1 MSSLQRELELQGG
14 LPGGPG
20 GGAKVKLWGGGCL
33 AVLLSMVFTLQTV
46 KLGGPEGRFSNLV
59 CTLV

>member
-14 LPGGPG
+14 LPGGLW
-20 GGAKVKLWGGGCL
+20 GGAKVKLWGGGL
-33 AVLLSMVFTLQTV
+33 AGCSLINGTLQTV

-59 CTLV
+59 CTFV